1 MIRTFD
7 RSQDNR
13 AHHIDGSDVH
23 VKEPI
28 KPRLM
33 TPDPAL
39 STRPQRTLPTKFTR
53 DKMVCGHLTIAP
65 ASYQFSRRCEG
76 CSPDL
81 LCSCGGH
88 VVSCGHFLHAKH
100 ECVQL
105 TKQPV
110 RRLRRE

>member
-53 DKMVCGHLTIAP
+53 DKMAAEGMK
-65 ASYQFSRRCEG
+65 QFVDHCRFYTPG
-76 CSPDL
+76 KGYNSPDM
-81 LCSCGGH
+81 
-88 VVSCGHFLHAKH
+88 
-100 ECVQL
+100 
-105 TKQPV
+105 
-110 RRLRRE
+110 